1 LTGEQQ
7 ANSDLNLKE
16 YHEGKTIIQSSP
28 RRIVFELTNKCNFQ
42 CIMCG
47 REATDF
53 KTNDLPVKMVMD
65 CEPFYTKTEEVTLH
79 GWGEGTMHPKLGEVL
94 RYLNGFPKL
103 RKYFVTNG
111 STLPKIMDLIFE
123 HHLDLMAVSLDGAS
137 PETNDYIRKG
147 GSFVRQVEAV
157 KNLVAEKK
165 RRGLDYPYINFCFT
179 AMNRNIHELPRLVE
193 LASEIGIPEVKVVYL
208 TIFNEELAGESILNK
223 QEMIRKYFNAAGE
236 IASKKNINLKVP
248 EIQGEGDAGN
258 LKHKPCPFPWR
269 DLYIGSDG
277 FVRPCQSSADKLF
290 DIREYSSPVE
300 AWNSQEMQQMRA
312 TVNDEELMPR
322 GCANCY
328 HSSCANWNLPTSF
341 VQLGTT
347 FAPEWIPKEKC

>member
-1 LTGEQQ
+1 
-7 ANSDLNLKE
+7 
-16 YHEGKTIIQSSP
+16 
-28 RRIVFELTNKCNFQ
+28 
-42 CIMCG
+42 M
-47 REATDF
+47 
-53 KTNDLPVKMVMD
+53 
-65 CEPFYTKTEEVTLH
+65 
-79 GWGEGTMHPKLGEVL
+79 
-94 RYLNGFPKL
+94 
-103 RKYFVTNG
+103 
-111 STLPKIMDLIFE
+111 
-123 HHLDLMAVSLDGAS
+123 
-137 PETNDYIRKG
+137 
-147 GSFVRQVEAV
+147 
-157 KNLVAEKK
+157 
-165 RRGLDYPYINFCFT
+165 
-179 AMNRNIHELPRLVE
+179 E